1 MVACCPRFDILMAIS
16 GRQGSICRIADV
28 LEGKEGAPQARDQGQ
43 RRADAAQGFATLSV
57 LTQAQSCGK
66 KDRNPHRQDIAGI
79 EDAPDN
85 GKRQTEQTGGEKE
98 KQVLSA
104 CLGCRQT
111 SAGDDKRR

>member
-1 MVACCPRFDILMAIS
+1 M
-16 GRQGSICRIADV
+16 
-28 LEGKEGAPQARDQGQ
+28 
-43 RRADAAQGFATLSV
+43 
-57 LTQAQSCGK
+57 LTQAQSGGK
-66 KDRNPHRQDIAGI
+66 KDRNSRGQDIAGI

-111 SAGDDKRR
+111 DASDDKRRQWHGNRDPLANLIEILSQT